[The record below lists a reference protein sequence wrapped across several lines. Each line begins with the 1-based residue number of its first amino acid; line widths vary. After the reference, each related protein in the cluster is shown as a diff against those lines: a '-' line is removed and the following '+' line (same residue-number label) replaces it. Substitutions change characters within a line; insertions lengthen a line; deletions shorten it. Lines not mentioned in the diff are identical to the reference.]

1 MTTNKEQSN
10 KSAPKNNE
18 QRSTEITKAT
28 TNAPKPPV
36 TKN

>member
-1 MTTNKEQSN
+1 MSTNKEKLN

-18 QRSTEITKAT
+18 QRSSEITKAT
-28 TNAPKPPV
+28 STTSKPPV